1 MRVLNDPRIYLQMKI
16 KKSMKTTAIVEMW
29 DDKTISIYVP
39 DFDGF
44 NLNAQ
49 GDSVEEAKRSLMDAI
64 EDYKNMFVEKGE
76 SIPDNLENIELE
88 YKYDIASFFDC
99 FKFISV
105 STFAEYAGI
114 NPSLMRKYKQRIAFA
129 SENQK
134 AKIEQAIHRAG
145 RELSAVQL

>member
-1 MRVLNDPRIYLQMKI
+1 
-16 KKSMKTTAIVEMW
+16 MW

-39 DFDGF
+39 EFDGF

-49 GDSVEEAKRSLMDAI
+49 GESVEEAKRSLLESV
-64 EDYKNMFVEKGE
+64 EDYKSMLLEKGE
-76 SIPDNLENIELE
+76 KIPENLKNVEFE

-99 FKFISV
+99 FNFISA
-105 STFAEYAGI
+105 STFAKYAGI
-114 NPSLMRKYKQRIAFA
+114 NPSLMRKYKQRLAFA
-129 SENQK
+129 SEMQK